1 MPTVL
6 VGSAISGLAGLGG
19 GALLIAVMASVLDP
33 LIVIPVHGAVQVAS
47 NSSRALALLPRVC
60 WPIVAL
66 YAPLLVI
73 GVWLGAQLYRG
84 AEAPWFKPAVGGFIA
99 VSLVWERFR
108 PKRLPLPRWVF
119 FPAGLLGGFLTI
131 LVGAAGP
138 FVAVFFLR
146 DDLERREV
154 VATQAVLQMLGHLL
168 KIPAILSIG
177 FDYGRHL
184 GTILPLVA
192 CAVAGTLVGT
202 RLLAHLPERTFRRVF
217 RGVLGILSLRLLV
230 SPWI

>member
-1 MPTVL
+1 MPTVP

-19 GALLIAVMASVLDP
+19 GALLIAVMASLLDP
-33 LIVIPVHGAVQVAS
+33 LVVIPVHGAVQVAS

-60 WPIVAL
+60 WPIVAR
-66 YAPLLVI
+66 YAPLLVL

-84 AEAPWFKPAVGGFIA
+84 AEAPWFKPAVGAFIA
-99 VSLVWERFR
+99 VSLAWERFR
-108 PKRLPLPRWVF
+108 PKRLLLPRWVF
-119 FPAGLLGGFLTI
+119 FPAGLLGGLLTI

-168 KIPAILSIG
+168 KIPAFLSIG

-202 RLLAHLPERTFRRVF
+202 RLLARLPERSFRRIF
-217 RGVLGILSLRLLV
+217 RAVLGVLALRLLV
-230 SPWI
+230 APWT

>member
-1 MPTVL
+1 VPTVL

-33 LIVIPVHGAVQVAS
+33 LVVIPVHGAVQVAS
-47 NSSRALALLPRVC
+47 NLSRALALLGRVC
-60 WPIVAL
+60 WPIVAR

-73 GVWLGAQLYRG
+73 GVWLGVQLYRG
-84 AEAPWFKPAVGGFIA
+84 TDAPWFKPAVGGFIA
-99 VSLVWERFR
+99 VSLAWEHFR

-119 FPAGLLGGFLTI
+119 VPAGLAGGLLTI
-131 LVGAAGP
+131 VVGAAGP

-146 DDLERREV
+146 DDLDRREV

-168 KIPAILSIG
+168 KIPAFLSIG
-177 FDYGRHL
+177 FDYRAQL
-184 GTILPLVA
+184 GTIVPLVA
-192 CAVAGTLVGT
+192 CAVLGTMAGT
-202 RLLAHLPERTFRRVF
+202 RLLARLPERTFRRIF
-217 RGVLGILSLRLLV
+217 RAVLALLAARLLA